1 VRFVGQPT
9 DTTARAQTRKAIKRM
24 MLTRG
29 MQVGDKMPTYRELAE
44 QFGVALLTI
53 QRVMRDL
60 AEEGLI
66 YRLHSKG
73 AFIKRVLESD
83 GQLSQVGLLYPASMS
98 HLIEA
103 AYLNQFLSGLVT
115 RCDRSRIDLQVLSI
129 RRTMQKIPA
138 REVAARVDGVVL
150 LGVLNEDYV
159 AEFLAEGIP
168 LVLADGQASRAPV
181 HSLAVDNAGGIRQVM
196 EYLRSL
202 GHRRIAYVEAHSPD
216 FVANPGV
223 GLLMES
229 CDNRERREAYLAAMG
244 RLDLGRYQRVCRAF
258 DEQGRFAP
266 AMAARDLLG
275 QSEQPTAVLTDD
287 TYQAAA
293 LHRCLGELGIRIPR
307 DLSMAAGIG
316 ARGDPLVGNQA
327 LTFARGDFRG
337 MGWRA
342 IEILQMQAAGRQ
354 SALRGVE
361 RIATT
366 LVIGTTTARPRPHA
380 RIE

>member
-83 GQLSQVGLLYPASMS
+83 GQLSQVGLLYPA
-98 HLIEA
+98 
-103 AYLNQFLSGLVT
+103 
-115 RCDRSRIDLQVLSI
+115 
-129 RRTMQKIPA
+129 
-138 REVAARVDGVVL
+138 
-150 LGVLNEDYV
+150 
-159 AEFLAEGIP
+159 
-168 LVLADGQASRAPV
+168 
-181 HSLAVDNAGGIRQVM
+181 
-196 EYLRSL
+196 
-202 GHRRIAYVEAHSPD
+202 
-216 FVANPGV
+216 
-223 GLLMES
+223 
-229 CDNRERREAYLAAMG
+229 AMG

-275 QSEQPTAVLTDD
+275 LSEQPTAVLTDD